1 MCAYESEMMLF
12 QLHLYARNR
21 HPGLEFQPER
31 LRYLL
36 DEWNITSMRQL
47 FDLPS
52 EARIALVLPLMTP
65 RPGKRED
72 EMGTIMDSNTRIASN
87 PTAAAA

>member
-12 QLHLYARNR
+12 QLHHYARKR
-21 HPGLEFQPER
+21 QPDLEFEAER

-36 DEWNITSMRQL
+36 DEWGITSMRQL

-52 EARIALVLPLMTP
+52 EAKIALVMPLMIP
-65 RPGKRED
+65 RPRHLD
-72 EMGTIMDSNTRIASN
+72 EPALTLIDSSSRIA
-87 PTAAAA
+87 TAA

>member
-12 QLHLYARNR
+12 QIHLYARR
-21 HPGLEFQPER
+21 RQPDLEFEPER

-36 DEWNITSMRQL
+36 DEWGITSMRQL

-52 EARIALVLPLMTP
+52 EAKIALVIPLMIP
-65 RPGKRED
+65 RPRHLD
-72 EMGTIMDSNTRIASN
+72 EPAATLIDSSSRIAR
-87 PTAAAA
+87 AA

>member
-12 QLHLYARNR
+12 QLHHYARKR
-21 HPGLEFQPER
+21 QPDLEFQPER
-31 LRYLL
+31 LRCLL

-52 EARIALVLPLMTP
+52 EAKIALVMPLMIP
-65 RPGKRED
+65 RPRQHD
-72 EMGTIMDSNTRIASN
+72 QYAVLIDSKSRI
-87 PTAAAA
+87 AAAA

>member
-12 QLHLYARNR
+12 QLHLYARR
-21 HPGLEFQPER
+21 KQPELEYQPAR
-31 LRYLL
+31 LQYLL

-52 EARIALVLPLMTP
+52 EAKIALILPLVVP
-65 RPGKRED
+65 SSEKSS
-72 EMGTIMDSNTRIASN
+72 MGTIMDSNTRIA
-87 PTAAAA
+87 AAAA